1 MDDAKGLVLKF
12 VEDVWNGA
20 DAEAL
25 DRLTAESYTYH
36 LGGQPARDRAAMLAF
51 VKAVHAAFS
60 DWRVTVE
67 DIVVGDDS
75 VAIRWSGQVT
85 HDGPF
90 HGIPP
95 TGKQVTVC
103 GINLYTIQDGRIG
116 KEYEQMDSLSML
128 TQLGVLPPAK

>member
-1 MDDAKGLVLKF
+1 MDDAKSLVLQF

-36 LGGQPARDRAAMLAF
+36 LGGQPPRDRAAMLAF

-67 DIVVGDDS
+67 DTVVGEDS
-75 VAIRWSGQVT
+75 VAIRWTGQVT

-90 HGIPP
+90 HGIPA

-103 GINLYTIQDGRIG
+103 GINLYTIQDGRIA

-128 TQLGVLPPAK
+128 TQMGVLPPAK